1 MSRIGKQIIKIPA
14 GVNIQLTETNVQ
26 VKGPKGEISR
36 DIPNCLRVIFNKD
49 ENTLQILRKNENISS
64 REVHGLFRSLVSN
77 MVIGSSTGFTT
88 ILELKGVGYKANMDK
103 TTLNLSVGYTHP
115 IRIDAP
121 EGIQISVEANTT
133 IKISGINKE
142 KVGLVAQQIR
152 STRPPEPY
160 KGKGVLYQGEVIQRK
175 VGKSSK

>member
-1 MSRIGKQIIKIPA
+1 MSRIGKQIIKIPT
-14 GVNIQLTETNVQ
+14 GVNVQLTETDIK
-26 VKGPKGEISR
+26 VKGSKGEISR
-36 DIPNCLRVIFNKD
+36 DIPNCLSVVFNKD
-49 ENTLQILRKNENISS
+49 ENTLQILRNSESITS
-64 REVHGLFRSLVSN
+64 REIHGLFRSLVSN
-77 MVIGSSTGFTT
+77 MVIGTSTGFTK

-103 TTLNLSVGYTHP
+103 TALNLSVGYTHP
-115 IRIDAP
+115 IRIEAP
-121 EGIQISVEANTT
+121 EGIQISVESNTI
-133 IKISGINKE
+133 IKISGVNKE

>member
-14 GVNIQLTETNVQ
+14 GVSLVLTETNVK

-36 DIPNCLRVIFNKD
+36 DIPSCLSVVFNKD
-49 ENTLQILRKNENISS
+49 ENTLQILRNSENITS
-64 REVHGLFRSLVSN
+64 REIHGLFRSLVSN
-77 MVIGSSTGFTT
+77 MVIGTSIGFTKV
-88 ILELKGVGYKANMDK
+88 LELKGVGYKANMDK
-103 TTLNLSVGYTHP
+103 KALNLSVGYSHP
-115 IRIDAP
+115 IRIETP
-121 EGIQISVEANTT
+121 EGIQITVEGNTIIT
-133 IKISGINKE
+133 ISGVNKE
-142 KVGLVAQQIR
+142 KVGQIAQQIR

>member
-26 VKGPKGEISR
+26 VKGPNGEISR

>member
-14 GVNIQLTETNVQ
+14 GVSLVLTETNVK

-36 DIPNCLRVIFNKD
+36 DIPNCLSVVFNKD
-49 ENTLQILRKNENISS
+49 ENTLQILRNSENITS
-64 REVHGLFRSLVSN
+64 REIHGLFRSLVSN
-77 MVIGSSTGFTT
+77 MVIGTSIGFTKV
-88 ILELKGVGYKANMDK
+88 LELKGVGYKANMDK
-103 TTLNLSVGYTHP
+103 KALNLSVGYSHP
-115 IRIDAP
+115 IRIETP
-121 EGIQISVEANTT
+121 EGIEISVESNTI
-133 IKISGINKE
+133 IKISGVNKE
-142 KVGLVAQQIR
+142 KVGLIAQQIR

>member
-1 MSRIGKQIIKIPA
+1 MSRIGKQIIKIPT
-14 GVNIQLTETNVQ
+14 GVNVQLTETDIKI
-26 VKGPKGEISR
+26 KGSKGEISR
-36 DIPNCLRVIFNKD
+36 DIPNCLSIVFNKD
-49 ENTLQILRKNENISS
+49 ENTLQILRNSESITS
-64 REVHGLFRSLVSN
+64 REIHGLFRSLVSN
-77 MVIGSSTGFTT
+77 MVIGTSIGFTKV
-88 ILELKGVGYKANMDK
+88 LELKGVGYKANMDK

-115 IRIDAP
+115 IRIEAP
-121 EGIQISVEANTT
+121 EGIQMSVESNTI
-133 IKISGINKE
+133 IKISGVNKE

>member
-14 GVNIQLTETNVQ
+14 GVSLVLTETNVK

-36 DIPNCLRVIFNKD
+36 DIPSCLSVVFNKD
-49 ENTLQILRKNENISS
+49 ESTLQILRNSESITS
-64 REVHGLFRSLVSN
+64 REIHGLFRSLVSN
-77 MVIGSSTGFTT
+77 MVIGTSTGFTKV
-88 ILELKGVGYKANMDK
+88 LELKGVGYKANMDK
-103 TTLNLSVGYTHP
+103 TALNLSVGYTHP
-115 IRIDAP
+115 IRIEAP
-121 EGIQISVEANTT
+121 EGIQISVEGNTI
-133 IKISGINKE
+133 IKISGVNKE
-142 KVGLVAQQIR
+142 TVGLVAQQIR

>member
-36 DIPNCLRVIFNKD
+36 DIPSCLSVIFNKD

-103 TTLNLSVGYTHP
+103 TTLNLSVGYTHQ

-121 EGIQISVEANTT
+121 EGIQINVEANTT

>member
-14 GVNIQLTETNVQ
+14 GVNIELTETNVK

-36 DIPNCLRVIFNKD
+36 GIPSCLSVTFNKD
-49 ENTLQILRKNENISS
+49 ESTLQILRKAENITS
-64 REVHGLFRSLVSN
+64 REIHGLFRSLVSN
-77 MVIGSSTGFTT
+77 MVIGSSTGFTKV
-88 ILELKGVGYKANMDK
+88 LELKGVGYKANMDK

-115 IRIDAP
+115 IKIEAP
-121 EGIQISVEANTT
+121 EGIQISVESNTI
-133 IKISGINKE
+133 IKISGVNKE
-142 KVGLVAQQIR
+142 KVGLIAQQIR
-152 STRPPEPY
+152 SKRPPEPY

>member
-36 DIPNCLRVIFNKD
+36 DIPSCLSVIFNKD